1 MKKLLAVSLIAASVA
16 ISPAASARKPVGG
29 GNLIF
34 TPKNV
39 RQVVFSHE
47 DHVKTRGLKCASCH
61 YRVFQMAH
69 GSWKMK
75 MEKMTK
81 GDFCGKCHDG
91 RIAFPVN
98 DREFCS
104 RCHQ

>member
-1 MKKLLAVSLIAASVA
+1 MKKLLALCVIAVYVSM
-16 ISPAASARKPVGG
+16 SPAAAARKTVGG
-29 GNLIF
+29 GDLRF
-34 TPKNV
+34 TPKDV

-47 DHVKTRGLKCASCH
+47 SHMKMRGIKCASCH